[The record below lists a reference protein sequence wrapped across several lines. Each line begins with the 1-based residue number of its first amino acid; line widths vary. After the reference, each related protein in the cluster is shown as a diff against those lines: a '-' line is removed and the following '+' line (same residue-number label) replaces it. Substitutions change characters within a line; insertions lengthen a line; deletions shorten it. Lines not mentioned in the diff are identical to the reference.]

1 VTAALPLAVQS
12 HFHRFVTCEL
22 TTIDAR
28 GLPVT
33 WPVMPFYTPGD
44 PYISVSTG
52 LGWPKK
58 ARDARRNPK
67 VALLFSDP
75 TGSDIAQPSMVLV
88 QGVAEVD
95 DRDLDGNRE
104 RYLRE
109 SAAKL
114 GRRSGAAAPGARF
127 DWYFTRIYI
136 HVRPERV
143 HIWRGGDC
151 EVEPEL
157 IELPAAEDA
166 EAGGSE
172 PGGGEPRAGDEK
184 ASGGSTRDAGSTRA
198 RSMRRVHELGGRFE
212 TAVLSVVAHDGYPFS
227 IRVPVSTERRGGR
240 IRIDATPAATLP
252 LLPGPACVTAHDHD
266 EKLAWSRN
274 FQVRGQLLGDRSGW
288 LVTPQEVVDGFE
300 LPPVGPLTR
309 AIGNFK
315 KIRRFRQTAK
325 RERVRRSSGAAGG
338 SESAGSS

>member
-1 VTAALPLAVQS
+1 MAVQDA
-12 HFHRFVTCEL
+12 FHRFVTCEL
-22 TTIDAR
+22 TTIDANGR
-28 GLPVT
+28 PVT
-33 WPVMPFYTPGD
+33 WPVMPFYSPGD
-44 PYISVSTG
+44 PHISVTTG

-58 ARDARRNPK
+58 ARDVRRNPR

-88 QGVAEVD
+88 QGRAEVD
-95 DRDLDGNRE
+95 DSDLDANRE
-104 RYLRE
+104 RYLRD

-114 GRRSGAAAPGARF
+114 GRRRDAGPPGARF
-127 DWYFTRIYI
+127 DWYFARIYM

-151 EVEPEL
+151 EAEPER
-157 IELPAAEDA
+157 IELPPAATA
-166 EAGGSE
+166 E
-172 PGGGEPRAGDEK
+172 PGGPAPDQAAAPPARGR
-184 ASGGSTRDAGSTRA
+184 SGSTRRL
-198 RSMRRVHELGGRFE
+198 RELGGRYE
-212 TAVLSVVAHDGYPFS
+212 TAVLSVVAPDGYPFS
-227 IRVPVSTERRGGR
+227 IRVPVSVGRRGR
-240 IRIDATPAATLP
+240 PEIRIDASPAATLP

-288 LVTPQEVVDGFE
+288 MVAPQQVVDGFE

-309 AIGNFK
+309 AVLNFR

-325 RERVRRSSGAAGG
+325 RERAKRS
-338 SESAGSS
+338 